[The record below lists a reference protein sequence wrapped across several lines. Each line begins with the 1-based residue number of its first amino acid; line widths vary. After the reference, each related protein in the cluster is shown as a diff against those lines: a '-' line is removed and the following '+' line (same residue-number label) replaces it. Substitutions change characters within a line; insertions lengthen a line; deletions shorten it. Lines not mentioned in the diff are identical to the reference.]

1 MKKKPF
7 CNACG
12 ETFGNPMAL
21 HRHKMPPSE
30 CASAKEALSPRSK
43 KARRL
48 DQLATAKRRSREKK
62 KMARKM
68 NAVTKNAWTQTS
80 PEKKSFAGS
89 TKSSPCIDSTPP
101 RSARLT
107 PETYKT

>member
-1 MKKKPF
+1 MKKKPT
-7 CNACG
+7 CDACG

-21 HRHKMPPSE
+21 HRHKKPPSE

-48 DQLATAKRRSREKK
+48 DQSAAANRRSREKK
-62 KMARKM
+62 KMERRM

-89 TKSSPCIDSTPP
+89 TKSSPCIHPTPP
-101 RSARLT
+101 GSARLT
-107 PETYKT
+107 PETNKN